1 MAQCKAI
8 RKDGGR
14 CQAQATSDGDYC
26 FFHDEARK
34 AEARSAQVRGGQ
46 QRTRSVLDPAALT
59 QWRQP
64 GTVPSPDDVLLL
76 LADTIDEVKTGQ
88 LDPKVANSVGYL
100 VGVML
105 KALEYDALNER
116 LAALEA
122 AVGV

>member
-1 MAQCKAI
+1 
-8 RKDGGR
+8 
-14 CQAQATSDGDYC
+14 
-26 FFHDEARK
+26 
-34 AEARSAQVRGGQ
+34 
-46 QRTRSVLDPAALT
+46 LDPAALT

>member
-14 CQAQATSDGDYC
+14 CQAQAGAGSEYC

-34 AEARSAQVRGGQ
+34 AEARAAQARGGQ
-46 QRTRSVLDPAALT
+46 QKARLVLDPDALAP
-59 QWRQP
+59 WRQL
-64 GTVPSPDDVLLL
+64 GAVPSSDEVLLL
-76 LADTIDEVKTGQ
+76 LADTIDHVRTGR
-88 LDPKVANSVGYL
+88 LDPKIANSVGYL
-100 VGVML
+100 VGIML
-105 KALEYDALNER
+105 RALEYDALNER